1 MSNNLVQE
9 QELLEWTGYDRPAD
23 LRRFLDINRIP
34 YRHGKARKIVTTQK
48 AIDEALANSAK
59 YSGELDFAD

>member
-1 MSNNLVQE
+1 MSNLLQE
-9 QELLEWTGYDRPAD
+9 QELLEWTGYERPAD

-48 AIDEALANSAK
+48 AIDQAISNGITNKED
-59 YSGELDFAD
+59 LDFA